1 PFPTPLSACQT
12 ARGAKGLQEESV
24 HLAAGMLLAGYR
36 GVIATMWSI
45 MDTLPL
51 IVFQVEK

>member
-1 PFPTPLSACQT
+1 LSPALSSFPFPTPLSACQT

-45 MDTLPL
+45 MD
-51 IVFQVEK
+51 